1 MSKKA
6 IKVISFIA
14 VIFGTVY
21 GVKSLLSLDIGGLL
35 VGAVIFL
42 ISLVIFSFALATS
55 STNAEEKIQKK
66 GSNELNNDTLNNDT
80 PKKYLST
87 KNLSLVKSETGLT
100 NIRVFKLAGVTFDN
114 RQHNLQLIEQCQNHG
129 GQIKIA
135 LNKYIYDGDYAVA
148 VTANGL
154 ELGNIKA
161 ENLDFVLNNLYRIC
175 GYKKLY
181 INNFTNEN
189 GSIVWYAEIKLV
201 LVNKKEAKEYE
212 M

>member
-42 ISLVIFSFALATS
+42 ISLLIFSFALATS

-66 GSNELNNDTLNNDT
+66 GSNELNNDT

-148 VTANGL
+148 VTANGF
-154 ELGNIKA
+154 ELGNIKT
-161 ENLDFVLNNLYRIC
+161 ENLDFVLNNLYRIR

>member
-66 GSNELNNDTLNNDT
+66 GSNELNNDT

-154 ELGNIKA
+154 ELGNINA

>member
-1 MSKKA
+1 MSKKD

-66 GSNELNNDTLNNDT
+66 GSNELNNDT

-189 GSIVWYAEIKLV
+189 GSIVWYEIKLV

>member
-66 GSNELNNDTLNNDT
+66 GSNELNNDT
-80 PKKYLST
+80 PQKYLST

-154 ELGNIKA
+154 ELGNIKT

-189 GSIVWYAEIKLV
+189 GNIVWYAEIKLV

>member
-66 GSNELNNDTLNNDT
+66 GSNELNNET

>member
-42 ISLVIFSFALATS
+42 ISLVIFSFSLATS

-66 GSNELNNDTLNNDT
+66 GSNELNNDT

>member
-66 GSNELNNDTLNNDT
+66 GSNELNNDT

-135 LNKYIYDGDYAVA
+135 LNKYIYDGDYVVA

-154 ELGNIKA
+154 ELGNINA

>member
-6 IKVISFIA
+6 IKVISLIA

-66 GSNELNNDTLNNDT
+66 GSNELNNDT

>member
-66 GSNELNNDTLNNDT
+66 GSNELNNDT

-154 ELGNIKA
+154 
-161 ENLDFVLNNLYRIC
+161 
-175 GYKKLY
+175 
-181 INNFTNEN
+181 
-189 GSIVWYAEIKLV
+189 
-201 LVNKKEAKEYE
+201 
-212 M
+212 

>member
-66 GSNELNNDTLNNDT
+66 GSNELNNDT

-100 NIRVFKLAGVTFDN
+100 NIRIFKLAGVTFDN

>member
-1 MSKKA
+1 MNKKA

-66 GSNELNNDTLNNDT
+66 GSNELNNDT

-87 KNLSLVKSETGLT
+87 KNLSLVKSETSLT

>member
-1 MSKKA
+1 MNKKA

-66 GSNELNNDTLNNDT
+66 GSNELNNDT

-87 KNLSLVKSETGLT
+87 KNLSLVKSETSLT
-100 NIRVFKLAGVTFDN
+100 NIRAFKLAGVTFDN
-114 RQHNLQLIEQCQNHG
+114 RQHNLQLIEQCQNNG

>member
-66 GSNELNNDTLNNDT
+66 GSNELNNDT

-87 KNLSLVKSETGLT
+87 KNLSLVKSETGFT

>member
-66 GSNELNNDTLNNDT
+66 GSNELNNDT

-201 LVNKKEAKEYE
+201 LVNKKEVKEYE

>member
-66 GSNELNNDTLNNDT
+66 GSNELNNDT

-135 LNKYIYDGDYAVA
+135 LNKYIYDGNYAVA

>member
-66 GSNELNNDTLNNDT
+66 GSNELNNDT

-161 ENLDFVLNNLYRIC
+161 EDLDFVLNNLYRIC

>member
-66 GSNELNNDTLNNDT
+66 GSNELNNDT

-87 KNLSLVKSETGLT
+87 KNLSLVKSKTGLT

>member
-21 GVKSLLSLDIGGLL
+21 GVKSLLSLDIVGLL

-66 GSNELNNDTLNNDT
+66 GSNELNNDT

>member
-42 ISLVIFSFALATS
+42 ISLVIFALATS

-66 GSNELNNDTLNNDT
+66 GSNELNNDT

>member
-66 GSNELNNDTLNNDT
+66 GSNELNNDT

-114 RQHNLQLIEQCQNHG
+114 RQHNLQLIEQCQNYG

>member
-66 GSNELNNDTLNNDT
+66 GSNELNNDT

-87 KNLSLVKSETGLT
+87 KNLSLVKSETSLT

>member
-66 GSNELNNDTLNNDT
+66 GSNELNNDT

-189 GSIVWYAEIKLV
+189 GNIVWYAEIKLV

>member
-66 GSNELNNDTLNNDT
+66 GSNELNNDT

-129 GQIKIA
+129 EQIKIA
-135 LNKYIYDGDYAVA
+135 LNKYIYDEDYAVA

>member
-55 STNAEEKIQKK
+55 STNAEERIQKK
-66 GSNELNNDTLNNDT
+66 GSNELNNDT

-189 GSIVWYAEIKLV
+189 GSIVWYADIKLV

>member
-42 ISLVIFSFALATS
+42 TSLVIFSFALATS

-66 GSNELNNDTLNNDT
+66 GSNELNNDT

-114 RQHNLQLIEQCQNHG
+114 RQHNLQLIEQCQNYG

>member
-66 GSNELNNDTLNNDT
+66 GSNELNNDT

-161 ENLDFVLNNLYRIC
+161 ENLDFALNNLYRIC

-189 GSIVWYAEIKLV
+189 GNIVWYAEIKLV

>member
-66 GSNELNNDTLNNDT
+66 GSNELNNDT

-135 LNKYIYDGDYAVA
+135 LNKCIYDGDYAVA

>member
-66 GSNELNNDTLNNDT
+66 GSNELNNDT

-100 NIRVFKLAGVTFDN
+100 NIRVFKLAGVTFNN

>member
-66 GSNELNNDTLNNDT
+66 GSNELNNDT